1 VQLKFLGLDSKKN
14 HSKRENN
21 MKSATYTS
29 GLTWKLIETKE
40 DHAMKVFYSARGLKK
55 KREVHCKRK

>member
-21 MKSATYTS
+21 MKSGTYTS

-40 DHAMKVFYSARGLKK
+40 DHAIKVFYSARG
-55 KREVHCKRK
+55 V